1 MFNVFLINHKKGEI
15 LCGHN
20 LKQLKCVLV
29 LKWLC
34 MFAIA

>member
-1 MFNVFLINHKKGEI
+1 MFFINHKKGEI

-29 LKWLC
+29 LK
-34 MFAIA
+34 

>member
-1 MFNVFLINHKKGEI
+1 MYFINHKKGEI

-29 LKWLC
+29 LK
-34 MFAIA
+34 